1 MRNSSLNLT
10 YNKLVRV
17 AVMPTI
23 IMDSCNYTRLG
34 LTEYMTVKGVK
45 KKNISLIND
54 IEQLYTKCQQLQPG
68 VVFINEDC
76 FIYEPD
82 ASERIRKIILQNPDT
97 LFFIFMAISN
107 IHFEEYLYVRNN
119 LIITSKAIKV
129 STLDSLLVSY
139 FQKRLNPSPRPALS
153 TEVHP
158 LTLSQTESNMLKMWM
173 SGHDTIQISDKMQ
186 IKAKTVSSHKGNIK
200 RKIKTHN
207 KQVIYHV
214 VRLTDNVTSGI
225 YVNVR

>member
-1 MRNSSLNLT
+1 
-10 YNKLVRV
+10 
-17 AVMPTI
+17 MPTI

-34 LTEYMTVKGVK
+34 LTDYMSSKGVK
-45 KKNISLIND
+45 KKNIYSVND
-54 IEQLYTKCQQLQPG
+54 IEQLQQKCAQLKPG
-68 VVFINEDC
+68 VVFISEEC
-76 FIYEPD
+76 FIHESD
-82 ASERIRKIILQNPDT
+82 SSDRIRQVIIQHPDT

-107 IHFEEYLYVRNN
+107 IHFEEYLYVRKN
-119 LIITSKAIKV
+119 LIITSKSMKT
-129 STLDSLLVSY
+129 STLDSLLTTY
-139 FQKRLNPSPRPALS
+139 LQKKFNLS
-153 TEVHP
+153 SRISSGLDVHP

-173 SGHDTIQISDKMQ
+173 SGRDTIQISEEMQ

-225 YVNVR
+225 YVNVRP

>member
-1 MRNSSLNLT
+1 
-10 YNKLVRV
+10 
-17 AVMPTI
+17 MPTI

-34 LTEYMTVKGVK
+34 LSDYMSSKGVK
-45 KKNISLIND
+45 KKNITSVSD
-54 IEQLYTKCQQLQPG
+54 IEQLQQRCEQFKPG

-76 FIYEPD
+76 FIHETD
-82 ASERIRKIILQNPDT
+82 SIERIRSVINQHPET

-107 IHFEEYLYVRNN
+107 IHFEEYLYVRKN
-119 LIITSKAIKV
+119 LIITSKAIKP
-129 STLDSLLVSY
+129 STLDSLLSTY
-139 FQKRLNPSPRPALS
+139 LQKKLNLSPRISSGLD
-153 TEVHP
+153 VHP

>member
-1 MRNSSLNLT
+1 
-10 YNKLVRV
+10 
-17 AVMPTI
+17 MPTI
-23 IMDSCNYTRLG
+23 IMDSCSYTRLG
-34 LTEYMTVKGVK
+34 LMDYMALKGVK
-45 KKNISLIND
+45 KKNISSASD
-54 IEQLYTKCQQLQPG
+54 IDQLHNKCQQVKPG
-68 VVFINEDC
+68 IVFINEEC
-76 FIYEPD
+76 FIHEAD
-82 ASERIRKIILQNPDT
+82 ASQRIRSIIMQHPDT

-107 IHFEEYLYVRNN
+107 IHFEEYLYVRKN
-119 LIITSKAIKV
+119 LIITSKSIKP
-129 STLDSLLVSY
+129 STLDNL
-139 FQKRLNPSPRPALS
+139 LS
-153 TEVHP
+153 TYLQKKISATTRISSGLDVHP

>member
-1 MRNSSLNLT
+1 
-10 YNKLVRV
+10 
-17 AVMPTI
+17 MPTI
-23 IMDSCNYTRLG
+23 IMDSCSYTRIG
-34 LTEYMTVKGVK
+34 LTDYMSIKGVK
-45 KKNISLIND
+45 KKNIYSVAD
-54 IEQLYTKCQQLQPG
+54 IEQLNIKCSQLKPG

-76 FIYEPD
+76 FIHEMD
-82 ASERIRKIILQNPDT
+82 ASDRIKSIIMQHPDT
-97 LFFIFMAISN
+97 IFFIFMAITN
-107 IHFEEYLYVRNN
+107 IHFEEYLYVRKN
-119 LIITSKAIKV
+119 LIITSKSIKS
-129 STLDSLLVSY
+129 STLDTLLHSY
-139 FQKRLNPSPRPALS
+139 IQKKNS
-153 TEVHP
+153 TSMRINSGHDVHP

-173 SGHDTIQISDKMQ
+173 SGHDTIRISEEMK

>member
-1 MRNSSLNLT
+1 
-10 YNKLVRV
+10 
-17 AVMPTI
+17 MPTI

-76 FIYEPD
+76 FIHEPD
-82 ASERIRKIILQNPDT
+82 ASDRIRKIILQHPDT

-119 LIITSKAIKV
+119 LVITSKAIKI
-129 STLDSLLVSY
+129 STLDSLLIGY
-139 FQKRLNPSPRPALS
+139 FQKRLSLSPRQAINA
-153 TEVHP
+153 EVHP

-225 YVNVR
+225 YVNIR

>member
-1 MRNSSLNLT
+1 
-10 YNKLVRV
+10 
-17 AVMPTI
+17 MPTI
-23 IMDSCNYTRLG
+23 IMDSCSYTRLG
-34 LTEYMTVKGVK
+34 LMDYMALKGIK
-45 KKNISLIND
+45 KKNIFSVND
-54 IEQLYTKCQQLQPG
+54 IDQLFSRCQQVKPG
-68 VVFINEDC
+68 VVFINEEC
-76 FIYEPD
+76 FIHEAD
-82 ASERIRKIILQNPDT
+82 ASQRIRSIIMQHPDT
-97 LFFIFMAISN
+97 LFFIFMAIAN
-107 IHFEEYLYVRNN
+107 IHFEEYLYVRKN
-119 LIITSKAIKV
+119 LIITSKSVKS
-129 STLDSLLVSY
+129 STLDNLLVSY
-139 FQKRLNPSPRPALS
+139 FQKKLSSPPRLSSGYDIN
-153 TEVHP
+153 P

>member
-1 MRNSSLNLT
+1 
-10 YNKLVRV
+10 
-17 AVMPTI
+17 MPTI

-34 LTEYMTVKGVK
+34 LSDYMSSKGVK
-45 KKNISLIND
+45 KKNITSVSD
-54 IEQLYTKCQQLQPG
+54 IEQLQQRCEQFKPG

-76 FIYEPD
+76 FIHEPD
-82 ASERIRKIILQNPDT
+82 SSERIRSVINQHPET

-107 IHFEEYLYVRNN
+107 IHFEEYLYVRKN
-119 LIITSKAIKV
+119 LIITSKAIKP
-129 STLDSLLVSY
+129 STLDSLLSTY
-139 FQKRLNPSPRPALS
+139 LQKKLNLSPRISSGLD
-153 TEVHP
+153 VHP

>member
-1 MRNSSLNLT
+1 
-10 YNKLVRV
+10 
-17 AVMPTI
+17 
-23 IMDSCNYTRLG
+23 
-34 LTEYMTVKGVK
+34 
-45 KKNISLIND
+45 
-54 IEQLYTKCQQLQPG
+54 
-68 VVFINEDC
+68 
-76 FIYEPD
+76 
-82 ASERIRKIILQNPDT
+82 
-97 LFFIFMAISN
+97 MAISN
-107 IHFEEYLYVRNN
+107 IHFEEYLYVRKN
-119 LIITSKAIKV
+119 LIITSKAIKP
-129 STLDSLLVSY
+129 STLDSLLSTY
-139 FQKRLNPSPRPALS
+139 LQKKLNMSPRISSGLD
-153 TEVHP
+153 VHP

>member
-1 MRNSSLNLT
+1 
-10 YNKLVRV
+10 
-17 AVMPTI
+17 MPTI
-23 IMDSCNYTRLG
+23 IMDSCSYTRLG
-34 LTEYMTVKGVK
+34 LMDYMALKGVK
-45 KKNISLIND
+45 KKNIASVTD
-54 IEQLYTKCQQLQPG
+54 IDQLQARCQQLKPG
-68 VVFINEDC
+68 VVFINEEC
-76 FIYEPD
+76 FIHEAD
-82 ASERIRKIILQNPDT
+82 ASERIRSIILQHPDT

-107 IHFEEYLYVRNN
+107 IHFEEYLYVRKN
-119 LIITSKAIKV
+119 LIITSKSIKS
-129 STLDSLLVSY
+129 STLDMLLSAY
-139 FQKRLNPSPRPALS
+139 FQKKASASPRFS
-153 TEVHP
+153 GEREIHP

>member
-1 MRNSSLNLT
+1 
-10 YNKLVRV
+10 
-17 AVMPTI
+17 MPTI

-45 KKNISLIND
+45 KKIISLIND
-54 IEQLYTKCQQLQPG
+54 IAQLQNKCQQLKPG
-68 VVFINEDC
+68 VVLINEDC
-76 FIYEPD
+76 FIHESD
-82 ASERIRKIILQNPDT
+82 ASERIRKIILQHPDT

-119 LIITSKAIKV
+119 LIITSKAIKI
-129 STLDSLLVSY
+129 STLDSLLNGY
-139 FQKRLNPSPRPALS
+139 FQKKLNLS
-153 TEVHP
+153 VRHGTHSEVHP

-225 YVNVR
+225 YVNER

>member
-1 MRNSSLNLT
+1 
-10 YNKLVRV
+10 
-17 AVMPTI
+17 MPTI
-23 IMDSCNYTRLG
+23 IMDTCSYTRLG
-34 LTEYMTVKGVK
+34 LTDYLSMKGVK
-45 KKNISLIND
+45 KKNITSVTD
-54 IEQLYTKCQQLQPG
+54 IDQLQTRCQQVQPG
-68 VVFINEDC
+68 VVFINENC
-76 FIYEPD
+76 FIHEAD
-82 ASERIRKIILQNPDT
+82 ASQRIRSIIMHNPDT

-107 IHFEEYLYVRNN
+107 IHFEEYLYVRKN
-119 LIITSKAIKV
+119 LIITSKSIKPA
-129 STLDSLLVSY
+129 TLDNLLYSY
-139 FQKRLNPSPRPALS
+139 FQKRVNISPRFS
-153 TEVHP
+153 TGFDVNP

-173 SGHDTIQISDKMQ
+173 SGHDTIQISDKMK

>member
-1 MRNSSLNLT
+1 
-10 YNKLVRV
+10 
-17 AVMPTI
+17 MPTI

-34 LTEYMTVKGVK
+34 LTDYMAVKGVK
-45 KKNISLIND
+45 KKNITSVND
-54 IEQLYTKCQQLQPG
+54 IEQLQIKCRQLQPG

-76 FIYEPD
+76 FIHESD
-82 ASERIRKIILQNPDT
+82 ASQRIRNIIMQHPDT

-107 IHFEEYLYVRNN
+107 IHFEEYLYVRKN
-119 LIITSKAIKV
+119 LIITSKSVKP
-129 STLDSLLVSY
+129 STLDSLLSTY
-139 FQKRLNPSPRPALS
+139 FQKNLNLSPRYS
-153 TEVHP
+153 SGFDVHP

>member
-1 MRNSSLNLT
+1 
-10 YNKLVRV
+10 
-17 AVMPTI
+17 MPTI

-34 LTEYMTVKGVK
+34 LMDYMSVKGVK
-45 KKNISLIND
+45 KKNITSVSD
-54 IEQLYTKCQQLQPG
+54 IEQLQTKCQQLQPG

-76 FIYEPD
+76 FIHEAD
-82 ASERIRKIILQNPDT
+82 ASQRIRAIIMHHPDT

-107 IHFEEYLYVRNN
+107 IHFEEYLYVRKN
-119 LIITSKAIKV
+119 LIITSKAIKPA
-129 STLDSLLVSY
+129 TLDSLLLAY
-139 FQKRLNPSPRPALS
+139 FQKNNNISSRYSAS
-153 TEVHP
+153 SEIHP

>member
-1 MRNSSLNLT
+1 
-10 YNKLVRV
+10 
-17 AVMPTI
+17 MPTI
-23 IMDSCNYTRLG
+23 IMDSCSYTRLG
-34 LTEYMTVKGVK
+34 LMDYMAVKGVK
-45 KKNISLIND
+45 KKNISSVND
-54 IEQLYTKCQQLQPG
+54 IDQLHNKCQQVKPG
-68 VVFINEDC
+68 IVFINEEC
-76 FIYEPD
+76 FIHEPD
-82 ASERIRKIILQNPDT
+82 ASQRIRNILMQHPDT

-107 IHFEEYLYVRNN
+107 IHFEEYLYVRKN
-119 LIITSKAIKV
+119 LIITSKSIKPAV
-129 STLDSLLVSY
+129 LDHLLSTYL
-139 FQKRLNPSPRPALS
+139 QKRLNTPNRITSGP
-153 TEVHP
+153 EVHP

>member
-1 MRNSSLNLT
+1 
-10 YNKLVRV
+10 
-17 AVMPTI
+17 MPTI
-23 IMDSCNYTRLG
+23 IMDSCSYTRLG
-34 LTEYMTVKGVK
+34 LTDYMSGKGIK
-45 KKNISLIND
+45 KKHIYSVSD
-54 IEQLYTKCQQLQPG
+54 IEQLQLKCDAVNPG
-68 VVFINEDC
+68 VVFLNEDC
-76 FIYEPD
+76 FIHEAD
-82 ASERIRKIILQNPDT
+82 ASQRIRTIIMQHPDT

-107 IHFEEYLYVRNN
+107 IHFEEYLYVRKN
-119 LIITSKAIKV
+119 LIITSKSIKP
-129 STLDSLLVSY
+129 STLDNLLITY
-139 FQKRLNPSPRPALS
+139 FQKKINITLRPSAGFDA
-153 TEVHP
+153 HP